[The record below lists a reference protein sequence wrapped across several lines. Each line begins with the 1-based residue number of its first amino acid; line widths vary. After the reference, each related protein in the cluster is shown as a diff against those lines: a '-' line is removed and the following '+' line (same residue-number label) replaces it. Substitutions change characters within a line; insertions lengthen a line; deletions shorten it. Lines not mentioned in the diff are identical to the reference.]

1 MQARDEVTTAR
12 TELDRW
18 LYAAGHDLAEPA
30 RTIKGFLGLLER
42 RHGSAL
48 DADAREFIGFAV
60 DAANRL
66 EVMLEALLEYGRI
79 GKEPCPAEP
88 VDLAAVLES
97 VLAGFASR
105 LEATGGCIEIGPL
118 PAVTGSRKLWRRLLA
133 ILIDNALTYQG
144 SEPPHVR
151 IRGDRAKL
159 TVADNGIGIDPRF
172 FDRIF
177 EPFQR
182 LHSRD
187 AIKGCGMGLAI
198 GRRIAEHMGGTL
210 DVKAGEA
217 GGSIFVV
224 GLPGAQPT
232 P

>member
-1 MQARDEVTTAR
+1 MNARDEVTTAR
-12 TELDRW
+12 AELDRW

-42 RHGSAL
+42 RHGAAL
-48 DADAREFIGFAV
+48 DADARELIGFAV
-60 DAANRL
+60 DAATRL
-66 EVMLEALLEYGRI
+66 EVMLEALLEFGRI

-88 VDLAAVLES
+88 VDLAAVLET
-97 VLAGFASR
+97 VRTGFASR
-105 LEATGGCIEIGPL
+105 IEETGARIEIGPL
-118 PAVTGSRKLWRRLLA
+118 PAVAGSRKLWRRLLA
-133 ILIDNALTYQG
+133 ILIDNALTYRG
-144 SEPPHVR
+144 SEPPLVR
-151 IRGDRAKL
+151 IRGDRARL

-172 FDRIF
+172 FERIF

-187 AIKGCGMGLAI
+187 AIKGCGMGLTIA
-198 GRRIAEHMGGTL
+198 RRIAEQLGGTL
-210 DVKAGEA
+210 GVEAGET

-232 P
+232 S

>member
-1 MQARDEVTTAR
+1 MNARGEVTTTRA
-12 TELDRW
+12 EFDRW

-42 RHGSAL
+42 RHGAAL

-60 DAANRL
+60 DAATRL

-79 GKEPCPAEP
+79 GREPCPAEP
-88 VDLAAVLES
+88 VDLAAVLET
-97 VLAGFASR
+97 VRAGLASR
-105 LEATGGCIEIGPL
+105 IEETGGRIQIGPL
-118 PAVTGSRKLWRRLLA
+118 PPVTGSAKLWRRLLA
-133 ILIDNALTYQG
+133 ILIDNALTYRG
-144 SEPPHVR
+144 SEPPLVR

-172 FDRIF
+172 CERIF

-187 AIKGCGMGLAI
+187 TIKGCGMGLTIA
-198 GRRIAEHMGGTL
+198 RRIAEHLGGTL
-210 DVKAGEA
+210 DVQAGEA
-217 GGSIFVV
+217 GGSVFVI
-224 GLPGAQPT
+224 GLPEGHVAP
-232 P
+232 